1 MTLSEA
7 SSTLLI
13 LVLQSSPQAALL
25 DWIMQ
30 NQPEDL
36 ALMEV
41 GEDGILQIRE
51 LPLNY
56 SFCIGEWKGLT
67 KVALQC
73 PVSRWPVV
81 PNAWMHLETPW
92 EVGKKKKRGIE

>member
-1 MTLSEA
+1 MTLAEA

-41 GEDGILQIRE
+41 EDDGILQIRE
-51 LPLNY
+51 LPRHWGQWLWSKDKEGIRLLGNVQRNTAPT
-56 SFCIGEWKGLT
+56 EWVYLGL
-67 KVALQC
+67 
-73 PVSRWPVV
+73 
-81 PNAWMHLETPW
+81 
-92 EVGKKKKRGIE
+92 KKKGIQ